1 MAKRRYTKECRI
13 LKPAAIGCLAFF
25 LWGQGSKVDAQDLG
39 NLIQN
44 GGFETQ
50 TPSLPIPP
58 NPPGPPTGSY
68 FRQIDAS
75 QVPPWSTS
83 ASDNKI
89 ELWSSGYSAS
99 SGGPVFSIAPGQST
113 AAGDVFFPAGG
124 GNFFA
129 ELNATR
135 PSTLSQ
141 TVTLGKTG
149 ILSYSF
155 WHRGRAGLDTMK
167 LDVQELK
174 NGVWTTVHSD
184 TYQTGQTWTNYVQ
197 KNILIGESGQ
207 QYRFA
212 YTAVS
217 TATGNLSIGNFID
230 NAAFGLLEFPQP
242 EPELPDPFEPPITG
256 ELMPEQVADDLSNSF
271 AATLSPQAIVSGF
284 FPRNTDAAP
293 AGIQRML
300 NDSAMAVLNS
310 TMDVEPLQ
318 IPLCQGSDTNP
329 RRYIGA
335 EKETAQAKA
344 ECIQRPGPKSGQ
356 SSDKRFTFA
365 DQPNDF
371 YGERRGLRAW
381 LRGFSSSLTNIDNP
395 GLGSWVNRAD
405 IRGGASLFGL
415 EKSLSPSTQLG
426 VYGSVGSLSVIQT
439 GNGGGNWSPTAY
451 GAGLYG
457 RWSPG
462 PYFIGALAG
471 YGTFSGGQTRGIQLD
486 SSALS
491 ASGQKSADSFT
502 AAMVAGGRFNLSRNT
517 LLTPSLNLSWSGVHE
532 HGFGETGGELSD
544 GNSTI
549 DVFNLQYL
557 PHNTSWTNLDL
568 GVSIAQTVRSGT
580 TLIVPSARLSWF
592 GTWKTGGGD
601 QMVDYPF
608 STRQAEVP
616 GAWLNRSGLRVAL
629 GMNVATRDNLSLYL
643 RGVADFGYD
652 SRQNG
657 ALADYGLNGGITIQF

>member
-1 MAKRRYTKECRI
+1 MIGGGSWPGVKRI
-13 LKPAAIGCLAFF
+13 AIGCLV
-25 LWGQGSKVDAQDLG
+25 LSILGEGSNAVAQDRG

-50 TPSLPIPP
+50 VPPLPIPP

-99 SGGPVFSIAPGQST
+99 SGGPVFTIAPAQAT
-113 AAGDVFFPAGG
+113 AAGDVFFPVGG

-141 TVTLGKTG
+141 TVTLGRTG
-149 ILSYSF
+149 VLSYSF
-155 WHRGRAGLDTMK
+155 WHRGRAGFDTMR
-167 LDVQELK
+167 LDVQVMK
-174 NGVWTTVHSD
+174 NGVWTTVRSD
-184 TYQTGQTWTNYVQ
+184 TYQTGQSWANYVQ
-197 KNILIGESGQ
+197 KNILIGEAGQ
-207 QYRFA
+207 QFRFA
-212 YTAVS
+212 YTAES

-256 ELMPEQVADDLSNSF
+256 DLTPVAVVEDLSNSF

-293 AGIQRML
+293 AGIQKML

-310 TMDVEPLQ
+310 TTDVEPLQ
-318 IPLCQGSDTNP
+318 IPLCKGSEPNP
-329 RRYIGA
+329 QRYVDS
-335 EKETAQAKA
+335 EKAMAQAKA
-344 ECIQRPGPKSGQ
+344 ECLKQPGPKSVHAA
-356 SSDKRFTFA
+356 DKRFTFA
-365 DQPNDF
+365 DQPNNF
-371 YGERRGLRAW
+371 YGERRRLRAW
-381 LRGFSSSLTNIDNP
+381 VRGFSTSLTNIDNP
-395 GLGSWVNRAD
+395 GLGNWVNRAD
-405 IRGGASLFGL
+405 SRGGASLFGL
-415 EKSLSPSTQLG
+415 ETSLSPSTQLG

-439 GNGGGNWSPTAY
+439 GNGGGNWSPKAY
-451 GAGLYG
+451 GVGLYG

-471 YGTFSGGQTRGIQLD
+471 YGTFSGSQTRGIQLD

-491 ASGQKSADSFT
+491 ASGQKSAESFT
-502 AAMVAGGRFNLSRNT
+502 AGLVTGRRINLSRNT
-517 LLTPSLNLSWSGVHE
+517 LLTPSLNLSWSGINENAFVE
-532 HGFGETGGELSD
+532 SGGELSG
-544 GNSTI
+544 GNTNI
-549 DVFNLQYL
+549 NVFNLNYL
-557 PHNTSWTNLDL
+557 PNNTSWTNLDL
-568 GVSIAQTVRSGT
+568 GVSIAQTIRQGT

-592 GTWKTGGGD
+592 GTWKTGGND
-601 QMVDYPF
+601 QVMDYPF
-608 STRQAEVP
+608 SSRQVEVP

-629 GMNVATRDNLSLYL
+629 GLNVATRNNLAIYL

-657 ALADYGLNGGITIQF
+657 ALADYGINGGLTIPF